1 MCRIIECVRI
11 HILFPDLS
19 KEKTNSIIN
28 ETQTLHKIPQYTF
41 FTVMTC
47 LGYDG
52 CNIKIPL
59 RSGPQNKE

>member
-1 MCRIIECVRI
+1 MTLSLILGICGKIECVHI

-41 FTVMTC
+41 
-47 LGYDG
+47 LQ
-52 CNIKIPL
+52 L
-59 RSGPQNKE
+59 